1 VEQRPEPTRGPRTV
15 GVQFVT
21 STVGARIAYT
31 MAGAGPALLVVPPW
45 VTHLDALKAL
55 SGHGRFHDL
64 LGRRHTIVLYDRWGT
79 GLSDRNRT
87 DFSLEAEVQVVL
99 DLADHLQLRRFAV
112 LGPSHGGPV
121 AVAVAHRAAR
131 RVSHL
136 VLYGT
141 GARTLIDAETWA
153 ALRELI
159 LANWPAAS
167 RAIAAIATPGC
178 EAADVEA
185 FAALLRASASA
196 EMTVALQDAAA
207 TYDLTAILG
216 ELRTPTLVLNRWG
229 DPFVSAESARRLAG
243 RIPGARLDLV
253 DGTAHPHL
261 VGDVTTLAERI
272 IAFTAGERRVPSA
285 QLSAREAEVLALVA
299 GGCTNAEVAERL
311 VLSVR
316 TVERH
321 LLNSYAKLGVRGR
334 GEAIGYWLARD
345 APATSAT

>member
-1 VEQRPEPTRGPRTV
+1 
-15 GVQFVT
+15 
-21 STVGARIAYT
+21 
-31 MAGAGPALLVVPPW
+31 ML
-45 VTHLDALKAL
+45 
-55 SGHGRFHDL
+55 
-64 LGRRHTIVLYDRWGT
+64 
-79 GLSDRNRT
+79 
-87 DFSLEAEVQVVL
+87 L
-99 DLADHLQLRRFAV
+99 DLADHLRLRRLAL
-112 LGPSHGGPV
+112 LGPSHGGPA

-141 GARTLIDAETWA
+141 GARTLIDAQTWP
-153 ALRELI
+153 ALRALI

-178 EAADVEA
+178 APDDVEA
-185 FAALLRASASA
+185 FAAVLRDGASA

-207 TYDLTAILG
+207 GYDLTAILG

-229 DPFVSAESARRLAG
+229 DPFVSAEAARRLAG

-261 VGDVTTLAERI
+261 VGDVETLADRI
-272 IAFTAGERRVPSA
+272 VTFTGGGRRVPSA
-285 QLSAREAEVLALVA
+285 QLSARETEVLALVA
-299 GGCTNAEVAERL
+299 DGCTNAEVAGRL

-321 LLNSYAKLGVRGR
+321 LLNAYAKLGVRGR
-334 GEAIGYWLARD
+334 AEAIARWLRHD
-345 APATSAT
+345 PATPGAPDG